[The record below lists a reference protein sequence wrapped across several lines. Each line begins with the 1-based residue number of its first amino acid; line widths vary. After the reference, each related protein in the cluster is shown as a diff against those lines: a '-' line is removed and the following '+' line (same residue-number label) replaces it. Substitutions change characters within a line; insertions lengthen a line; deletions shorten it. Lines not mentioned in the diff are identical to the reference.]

1 MIYTTAAFSA
11 MIFTS
16 LKDMVS
22 KRLAGSVDGTVSTL
36 ASFAYTIPYYS
47 ASLLV
52 AILLGFPLGDIGV
65 SFWILVGLRSSTD
78 ALAEWL
84 KMTALGHADIS
95 LVSPF
100 FALSPVI
107 LLILGPV
114 FTGDHITIW
123 GGVGVLLTVLGTIG
137 LFLKRGESKGG
148 NGAGS
153 LRGILMAL
161 GASVFFALN
170 SLFDRLAVQQASVL
184 VSAAAMTAAATVPFI
199 IPVCRSSE
207 RRLAFF
213 AHSRLFHLRAIL
225 EVLFMTL
232 KLFALCSL
240 PSAYVTGLFRM
251 AAIILILAGKFV
263 FKEQEIGQRLIWGS
277 VIVAGSLLIVFSG

>member
-36 ASFAYTIPYYS
+36 ASFAYTIPYY
-47 ASLLV
+47 AVSLIV
-52 AILLGFPLGDIGV
+52 AILLGFPLGNIGI

-84 KMTALGHADIS
+84 KMTALGNADIS
-95 LVSPF
+95 LVAPF

-107 LLILGPV
+107 LLVLGPV
-114 FTGDHITIW
+114 FTGDHITFR

-137 LFLKRGESKGG
+137 LLLKRGDSNGVT
-148 NGAGS
+148 GAGS

-184 VSAAAMTAAATVPFI
+184 VSAAAMTAAATLPFI
-199 IPVCRSSE
+199 IPVWRSSE
-207 RRLAFF
+207 RRIAFF

-251 AAIILILAGKFV
+251 AAIILIIAGKFV
-263 FKEQEIGQRLIWGS
+263 FKEKEIGKRLVWGS